1 MRLKFDARTRA
12 IFRRVPVINVYS
24 LAELALLALLALQTA
39 RLVWAVLTPVSPLGE
54 WKLAA
59 VGAPGS
65 PADILKGFDPFFRSA
80 QVAGPST
87 VTSLQLKLFGTRI
100 DEAMGR
106 GSAIIAG
113 PDGLQKSVAVGE
125 EIVPGVKLKSVAF
138 DHVVLDRGGA
148 DEDLFLDQSGGATP
162 VSPDAGAPSAAP
174 LPADPS
180 APPGGGPGV
189 SVQQLQSDIGFI
201 PRLDGGRI
209 SGLVVRPQGTGATFR
224 SAGLR
229 DGDIITAIGGRPVT
243 GQGDLD
249 RVAADMAKGGTLSIT
264 VERGGQTLPIA
275 ISIKAQ

>member
-24 LAELALLALLALQTA
+24 LAELALLALLALQSA

-54 WKLAA
+54 WRLAA
-59 VGAPGS
+59 VGAPGAS
-65 PADILKGFDPFFRSA
+65 ADILKGFDPFFRSA
-80 QVAGPST
+80 ADTGPST
-87 VTSLQLKLFGTRI
+87 VTALQLKLFGTRM

-113 PDGLQKSVAVGE
+113 PDGLQKSIAIGE
-125 EIVPGVKLKSVAF
+125 EIVPGVTLKSVAF

-148 DEDLFLDQSGGATP
+148 AEDLFLDQSGGAAP
-162 VSPDAGAPSAAP
+162 VSPDAPAGAPAANP
-174 LPADPS
+174 VTLPGSGA
-180 APPGGGPGV
+180 GI

-224 SAGLR
+224 AAGLR

-249 RVAADMAKGGTLSIT
+249 RVSADMAKGGTLSIT